1 MTMPTLTVPVWL
13 VGDDA
18 EHATHFSPL
27 FRDFP
32 AARQWADQYE
42 GVTIFRT
49 VAEVDVRPGS
59 LRVVPA
65 ESTDGTL

>member
-1 MTMPTLTVPVWL
+1 MDMTTMTVPVWL

-32 AARQWADQYE
+32 AAQEWAGQYE

-49 VAEVDVRPGS
+49 VAEIDVRPRS
-59 LRVVPA
+59 MRVVPA
-65 ESTDGTL
+65 DSVRGEL